1 MFGYVKPLQGELKV
15 KEYEFYK
22 AAYCGLCRAL
32 KQKSR
37 ILPFT
42 LSYDFVFLAIL
53 RMAVAKEK
61 PEIRKIRCIAHPFRK
76 NKPALALTPSLER
89 TASAAA
95 LLVYYNLKDDVADK
109 KGIRKLGAAALLP
122 LTGRVR
128 KKNVG
133 DGLLDSVIADA
144 LALISRDE
152 KAEAKSPYACAET
165 FGILLGT
172 VFADGTEGET
182 KKSLFQIGRRVGRW
196 IYLLDAADDA
206 EKDAKKK
213 NYNPFVLGGDYLR
226 PDFAE
231 NMELALNCELAV
243 AAEELEKLNI
253 TDPGLLNILQNI
265 LYLGMPAVAERVLT
279 GSNCHCDAEKKE
291 DDPIDR

>member
-22 AAYCGLCRAL
+22 ASYCGLCRAL
-32 KQKSR
+32 KKKSL

-53 RMAVAKEK
+53 RMAVAKEM
-61 PEIRKIRCIAHPFRK
+61 PEVRKIRCIAHPFRK
-76 NKPALALTPSLER
+76 NKPALSLTPSLEK

-109 KGIRKLGAAALLP
+109 KGIRKLGAAVLLP

-128 KKNVG
+128 KKNMG

-144 LALISRDE
+144 LALISGDE
-152 KAEAKSPYACAET
+152 RAEAASPYACAET

-172 VFADGTEGET
+172 VFADGEEGEQ
-182 KKSLFQIGRRVGRW
+182 KRALFQIGRRVGRW

-206 EKDAKKK
+206 PKDAKKGG
-213 NYNPFVLGGDYLR
+213 YNPFVLGGDYQR

-231 NMELALNCELAV
+231 NMEIALNCELTE
-243 AAEELEKLNI
+243 AAEQLERLQI
-253 TDPGLLNILQNI
+253 ADPGLLNILRNI
-265 LYLGMPAVAERVLT
+265 LYLGMPAVARRVLHGKT
-279 GSNCHCDAEKKE
+279 CGD
-291 DDPIDR
+291 

>member
-1 MFGYVKPLQGELKV
+1 MFGYVKPLPGELKV

-32 KQKSR
+32 KEKSR

-53 RMAVAKEK
+53 RMAVAGEK
-61 PEIRKIRCIAHPFRK
+61 PEIQKIRCIAHPFRK
-76 NKPALALTPSLER
+76 NKPALCLTPSLEK
-89 TASAAA
+89 TAASAA
-95 LLVYYNLKDDVADK
+95 LLVYYNLKDDVADH
-109 KGIRKLGAAALLP
+109 KGIRKLGSAALLP
-122 LTGRVR
+122 MTGRVR
-128 KKNVG
+128 KKNMG
-133 DGLLDSVIADA
+133 DGFLDSVIADA
-144 LALISRDE
+144 LSLISRDE
-152 KAEAKSPYACAET
+152 KAQAISPYACAET

-226 PDFAE
+226 PDFAD
-231 NMELALNCELAV
+231 NMILALNCELAE
-243 AAEELEKLNI
+243 AAEELEKLQI
-253 TDPGLLNILQNI
+253 ADPGLKNILQNI
-265 LYLGMPAVAERVLT
+265 LYLGMPEVAKRVLRKE
-279 GSNCHCDAEKKE
+279 GCDGCKSDSSKGV
-291 DDPIDR
+291 

>member
-22 AAYCGLCRAL
+22 ASYCGLCRAL
-32 KQKSR
+32 KKKSL

-53 RMAVAKEK
+53 RMAVAKEM
-61 PEIRKIRCIAHPFRK
+61 PEVRKIRCVAHPFRK
-76 NKPALALTPSLER
+76 NKPALSLTPSLEK

-109 KGIRKLGAAALLP
+109 KGIRKLGAAVLLP

-128 KKNVG
+128 KKNMG

-144 LALISRDE
+144 LALISGDE
-152 KAEAKSPYACAET
+152 RAEAASPYACAET

-172 VFADGTEGET
+172 VFADGAEGEQ
-182 KKSLFQIGRRVGRW
+182 KRALFQIGRRVGRW

-206 EKDAKKK
+206 EKDAKKGG
-213 NYNPFVLGGDYLR
+213 YNPFVLGGDYQR

-231 NMELALNCELAV
+231 NMEIALNCELTE
-243 AAEELEKLNI
+243 AAEQLERLQI
-253 TDPGLLNILQNI
+253 ADPGLLNILRNI
-265 LYLGMPAVAERVLT
+265 LYLGMPAVAQRVLHGKT
-279 GSNCHCDAEKKE
+279 CGD
-291 DDPIDR
+291 